1 MKLTRKYI
9 GQYVKEIVHDI
20 ITSDEFK
27 PKLKE
32 LVKLTVQSTD
42 KVTPYMII
50 ETCNVSEISLSIEY
64 VDPGSHATKT
74 ERLEAK
80 DVPEFLG
87 LINKF
92 RPSESYF
99 CSVHF
104 AAQYDHKFGRQ
115 RAAEVIV
122 NSLDKNYYSSD
133 QLRSKIIE
141 PLIQWFNDRPELYA

>member
-1 MKLTRKYI
+1 
-9 GQYVKEIVHDI
+9 
-20 ITSDEFK
+20 
-27 PKLKE
+27 
-32 LVKLTVQSTD
+32 
-42 KVTPYMII
+42 MII

-99 CSVHF
+99 CGVHF
-104 AAQYDHKFGRQ
+104 TVQYDHKFGRQ

-122 NSLDKNYYSSD
+122 NSMDKNYYSSD

-141 PLIQWFNDRPELYA
+141 PLIQWFKDRSELYV

>member
-1 MKLTRKYI
+1 MVKFIRRYI
-9 GQYVKEIVHDI
+9 GKYVKEIINNI
-20 ITSDEFK
+20 ITSAEFK

-42 KVTPYMII
+42 KATPYMII

-99 CSVHF
+99 
-104 AAQYDHKFGRQ
+104 
-115 RAAEVIV
+115 
-122 NSLDKNYYSSD
+122 
-133 QLRSKIIE
+133 LRCAFHSTI
-141 PLIQWFNDRPELYA
+141 RS